1 MRVIFMGSPEF
12 SVPVLD
18 ALVAAGHELA
28 AVYCQPPRPAGRG
41 KKDRPTA
48 VHARAL
54 ELGLPVRHP
63 ASLKG
68 AEAQADF
75 AALGADVAVVVAYG
89 LILPQAVL
97 DAPAHGCLNIHASL
111 LPRWRGAAPIHRAI
125 LAGDAQT
132 GVCIMQMEA
141 GLDTG
146 PVLLREA
153 TDIGATETTADLH
166 DRLSAMGAALIVDA
180 LERLETLVPKAQ
192 PEAGVTCAAKI
203 DKAEAAVDWTRP
215 AVQVDRQIRGMSP
228 FPGAWT
234 TLDGARLKLL
244 RSELASGSGAS
255 GTVLDDALTVACGDG
270 AVRIT
275 EVQREGRGAQDAASF
290 LRGSPVPAGT
300 VLG

>member
-1 MRVIFMGSPEF
+1 MPPPSSDSP
-12 SVPVLD
+12 
-18 ALVAAGHELA
+18 AACRSRRRIA
-28 AVYCQPPRPAGRG
+28 
-41 KKDRPTA
+41 T
-48 VHARAL
+48 
-54 ELGLPVRHP
+54 
-63 ASLKG
+63 
-68 AEAQADF
+68 
-75 AALGADVAVVVAYG
+75 
-89 LILPQAVL
+89 
-97 DAPAHGCLNIHASL
+97 HG
-111 LPRWRGAAPIHRAI
+111 
-125 LAGDAQT
+125 
-132 GVCIMQMEA
+132 
-141 GLDTG
+141 
-146 PVLLREA
+146 
-153 TDIGATETTADLH
+153 
-166 DRLSAMGAALIVDA
+166 GAALIVDA

-192 PEAGVTCAAKI
+192 PEAGVTYAAKI